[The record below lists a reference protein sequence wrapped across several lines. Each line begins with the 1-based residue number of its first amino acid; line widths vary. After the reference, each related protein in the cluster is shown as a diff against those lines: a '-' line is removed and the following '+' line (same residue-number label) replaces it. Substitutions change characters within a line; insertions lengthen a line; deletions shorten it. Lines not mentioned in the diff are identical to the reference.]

1 MSCIIYQTNKKTGI
15 KYAYRSESY
24 RDPVTKKPKSRRTYL
39 GRVDPV
45 TDEII
50 PKAEP
55 CKRNRTSVSDTS
67 IPDHIQDELA
77 SRNETIRT
85 LRQQVSA
92 FEATLRSLKAAI
104 EDALASLPDKNLS

>member
-1 MSCIIYQTNKKTGI
+1 MSCIIYQTNKKTGV
-15 KYAYRSESY
+15 KYAYMSESY

-55 CKRNRTSVSDTS
+55 CKRNRTAVPDTS
-67 IPDHIQDELA
+67 IPDYVQDELA

-85 LRQQVSA
+85 LRQQVST

-104 EDALASLPDKNLS
+104 EDALASLPDKNL

>member
-15 KYAYRSESY
+15 KYAYKSESY

-50 PKAEP
+50 PKAGSG
-55 CKRNRTSVSDTS
+55 KRNRASVPDPS
-67 IPDHIQDELA
+67 IPDHVQDELA
-77 SRNETIRT
+77 DRNETIRT
-85 LRQQVSA
+85 LKQQVST
-92 FEATLRSLKAAI
+92 FEATLKSLKATI
-104 EDALASLPDKNLS
+104 EDALTSLPDKNL